1 MKRFVSMGIVLV
13 LLLSL
18 LSGCGASMEM
28 DKADAPA
35 AVAPMEENAME
46 MVTDSALGEDISSG
60 NSGMELP
67 SQQKLIR
74 RIHMD
79 AQTLSM
85 DDLMSWLEGRVSE
98 LGGYFEQKSIR
109 RSGSRDDGSYY
120 RNADMVIRVPV
131 DKLDAFVEQMGQNV
145 NVVYLSEETE
155 NVTLTYIAT
164 QSRVEALETEQ
175 KRLLELLENAETM
188 EDLLAI
194 EARLTEV
201 RSELQTY
208 ASQLRVLENQ
218 VSYSTI
224 YLNAWEVDK
233 PTVVTQRTVWQKIGD
248 GFVENAG
255 KMWDGLVNAFVWVL
269 TAIPYLVPLALIAGV
284 AWLAFKL
291 GKKLKLGKK
300 AKKASPETE
309 QN

>member
-1 MKRFVSMGIVLV
+1 MKRFVSISVVLM

-35 AVAPMEENAME
+35 AEAPMEEVMDMTTAGSLSDDM
-46 MVTDSALGEDISSG
+46 SSG
-60 NSGMELP
+60 TSGAELP
-67 SQQKLIR
+67 AEQKLIR
-74 RIHMD
+74 RIYMD

-85 DDLMSWLEGRVSE
+85 DELMGWLEGRVSE

-120 RNADMVIRVPV
+120 RNADMVIRVPAERLDEFV
-131 DKLDAFVEQMGQNV
+131 DQVGKNTNV
-145 NVVYLSEETE
+145 IHISEETE
-155 NVTLTYIAT
+155 NVTLTYVAT
-164 QSRVEALETEQ
+164 KSRVEALETEQ
-175 KRLLELLENAETM
+175 KRLLELLENAESM

-218 VSYSTI
+218 VDYSTI

-233 PTVVTQRTVWQKIGD
+233 PTVVTERTVWQKIGD
-248 GFVENAG
+248 GFMENAG
-255 KMWDGLVNAFVWVL
+255 DMWNGLVNAFIWIL
-269 TAIPYLVPLALIAGV
+269 TAVPYLVPLALIAGV
-284 AWLAFKL
+284 ALLAFKL

-300 AKKASPETE
+300 VKKAKTE
-309 QN
+309 EPKE